1 MGKLQ
6 WHLDGVS
13 FAVDLKFNMKDGNV
27 GGFLPR
33 ASMADEA
40 SSQLAGMKGVQ
51 EPDSSC
57 LRSMC
62 RCSLTPSQTTIC
74 WEMVS
79 CIESQKLSCRNRKC
93 PVPENVKPC
102 FAQKYL

>member
-1 MGKLQ
+1 MLQLDAYAWLQVGKLQ

-62 RCSLTPSQTTIC
+62 R
-74 WEMVS
+74 
-79 CIESQKLSCRNRKC
+79 
-93 PVPENVKPC
+93 
-102 FAQKYL
+102 

>member
-40 SSQLAGMKGVQ
+40 SSQLAGMKGF
-51 EPDSSC
+51 
-57 LRSMC
+57 RSLIQVVSGAC
-62 RCSLTPSQTTIC
+62 VDAPSLPPKQPFVGK
-74 WEMVS
+74 WFHV
-79 CIESQKLSCRNRKC
+79 
-93 PVPENVKPC
+93 
-102 FAQKYL
+102 